1 MIRMIEDK
9 LLNRAQ
15 VAEMLGV
22 AEHTLACWRSAGK
35 GPQCVKFGTGRSAA
49 VRYYLSAVEAWVNDP
64 ARAEAEAQEPWREAR
79 RQAIASRLTAAK
91 AKAAPAPR
99 PRRRPRPRT

>member
-9 LLNRAQ
+9 LLNRSQ
-15 VAEMLGV
+15 VAEMLGI

-64 ARAEAEAQEPWREAR
+64 ARAEAEAVEPWREAR
-79 RQAIASRLTAAK
+79 RQATAAK
-91 AKAAPAPR
+91 AKAAAAPR
-99 PRRRPRPRT
+99 PRRRGRSRK